1 MANRPPP
8 VSWRKKGIKA
18 TGELRTAA
26 VAVAAGGEGRAR
38 RECSEK

>member
-26 VAVAAGGEGRAR
+26 VAAGGEGRAR